1 MKRLSLIFAAMF
13 LVSAMVQA
21 AVTASGSCGA
31 DGDNL
36 TWQLTDDGTLTIS
49 GTGNMADYYIG
60 NEPWYS
66 KRSIIKKIVISD
78 GVASIGNYAFYGYSS
93 LTTVSISNGVT
104 SIGYS
109 AFYGCSSLTDL
120 TIGEGVTTIGVDAF
134 GYCSALTTVSI
145 PNSVTSIGQSAFR
158 NCSSLTDLTIGE
170 GVTTIGVWAFEDCS
184 ALTTVSIPNS
194 VTSIGHS
201 AFYRCSSLTDLTIGE
216 CVTTIGESA
225 FAYIGAMS
233 VKWNAVNVKTAGS
246 SRFPIFFLSKVQSV
260 EFSDKVENIP
270 DDAFH
275 GCSALITVSIPNGVT
290 SIGSLAF
297 SGCSSLTDLT
307 IGEGVTTIGGN
318 AFASTGAMSVKWNAV
333 NVQTEGST
341 FSDSKVRSVTF
352 SDKVEIIPE
361 AAFYECTDLATVT
374 ISNSVT
380 SIGGSAFSGC
390 SALTDLTIGKGV
402 TTIGKNAFKYCSAL
416 TTVSIPNSVASI
428 GDYAFY
434 KCSLL
439 TDLTIGEGVKTIGKF
454 AFEYCSALTT
464 VLIPNSVTSIGQSAF
479 ESCSSLTDLAIG
491 EGVKTIGDN
500 AFANTGAMSVKWDAV
515 NVEIAGAPNSTI
527 FSGSK
532 VQSVEFSSKV
542 ENIPSY
548 VFIGCNEVET
558 VLMGGQGAKVNVS
571 ADALENKNINPKS
584 VQIKIKEGTERLILT
599 LSSSSGY
606 VNYVNSFGNVTAVS
620 LPDTVRWYGNY
631 YNFYDIGFEVYQ
643 KDVNW
648 MLKRRNMYDVNN
660 DGIQDI
666 LSDDKQLYSVWR
678 IPEEL
683 GLIDGRTG
691 NGTYFVNVDND
702 GKIDYLD
709 GADSGSGFELFRTV
723 ESGTES
729 VFSAEPTGELVLG
742 AFDINSDGLTDYI
755 TDKENIYYALPDGS
769 FNKTVITYIDTA
781 AIDSLKY
788 YYTTVP
794 EFNPSAIPSLAS
806 GWIVGDVTCP
816 VLSKGEKV
824 DIAMDVDCNGYVDLV
839 NLSTGKMRLNYGNN
853 NFYSCAMPGS
863 ILSIK
868 DLNND
873 GVPDFVVYD
882 DDKEQTLLIYYEKNG
897 KSKIEVLVSDLVPS
911 NAWCYDF
918 DKDGDADI
926 LLSFDYDS
934 SFAHAML
941 VFYRNDGDGEFA
953 MFENAYTDRY
963 GFLDCL
969 DIDNDGYYEIITA
982 EDNDDTEQEGIEA
995 LKCGVDF
1002 KAEKQYEIARQE
1014 ISLVSGDF
1022 REVTFFVGD
1031 LDNDGYMDCVSPN
1044 GSDSEAVD
1052 IFRFKKGAANTSPMK
1067 MEKPSAVYNAQLQLL
1082 NISWSRGR
1090 DNESS
1095 PVDLTYELRIGSAPG
1110 ASDIMRAAAAA
1121 DGRRLNMLDGNMRG
1135 SLNTWINV
1143 GAWTPGTYYIAVQA
1157 IDPNHRG
1164 GEWSDELVYRHEVIG
1179 SGFTLNDNEIS
1190 TADTLTVKYNGVV
1203 AENYTY
1209 EWDFGDDYEI
1219 ISQDG
1224 QKTELVYN
1232 TQGERSIS
1240 LTIKDAEGNAS
1251 PTTMQLVKVWPG
1263 TVSEE
1268 YDLGDSSSG
1277 NAVYADF
1284 DGDGSIELF
1293 GREGLKE
1300 YNIEEECYTS
1310 VGKLF
1315 NTKLS
1320 GDHADLVDYDMDGKP
1335 DIIGP
1340 YNKGNLFTNTSSVG
1354 NLNFSISTADAV
1366 TAIFENQ
1373 DETINF
1379 ADFDNDGLAD
1389 MLPYRVDGIC
1399 YLLQNS
1405 GNFTFD
1411 GKQMD
1416 MRSTQHPS
1424 NYSVSTS
1431 SLFVSDLNRNGNKEL
1446 LWCSNYHS
1454 HNYEVAEHV
1463 GNFEFDRYDLPSL
1476 PERPSNSFPLDA
1488 LESGAVADFDN
1499 DGYSDIA
1506 VFVSEVCVRIYYGDE
1521 DFKFLR
1527 TKDILLPAECSI
1539 CRAYDI
1545 DNNGYVDLVFDA
1557 CIAYNNLK
1565 GDNAFEFMGFQEK
1578 ISILEDGLNCGAVP
1592 NNCFVDVTG
1601 DGKPEILSSYDYYRY
1616 NTRHTNTAPETPQ
1629 NLRVRQT
1636 ADGVVMQWDDA
1647 IDKETPA
1654 VQMRYN
1660 VSVKIKDAEGENAY
1674 LVSPMNCG
1682 SDLAA
1687 AIPGYSYVS
1696 ATTYTMP
1703 LSRFEAGVEYELRVQ
1718 SIDLWNAVSATSE
1731 PFVFTVDDAA
1741 NILFDKDEVCVG
1753 EPVNA
1758 TYQAAGFDGSGI
1770 EWTAEDGQTS
1780 LLENGAASM
1789 TWETSGVKT
1798 VSATVGGKTVSS
1810 SFYVREITD
1819 DLSIQL
1825 PARVLGGAPVDVVLP
1840 EIFTEL
1846 GADVQISC
1854 EEGEIELT
1862 RSELSSKA
1870 QIRFPED
1877 GGTYTLTVTYND
1889 GACTTTEYQSVEVVP
1904 GGIVPAISVIG
1915 VDEESGKL
1923 KIQWQLPEGIAAMTD
1938 IFDGIVV
1945 YKESGRTNNFVKLA
1959 ELPLESDGYV
1969 DISSNPSVST
1979 TRYRI
1984 ALSTIYG
1991 GESLPSKVHGSVH
2004 TMLNQGLNGAVN
2016 IIWTPYEGSDV
2027 LSYTILRGTSASD
2040 MAEIAVLPANSMSY
2054 TDMQAGGSAY
2064 VYAVSYE
2071 VPVSDDW
2078 STALRSYGTA
2088 SARSNV
2094 ASSAEAPR
2102 TVFAASLGIMSVV
2115 NEKKL
2120 SAAQPTLH
2128 LFAEIMPVNAT
2139 IQQVE
2144 WTIESGA
2151 DLASISI
2158 GGELSLKSN
2167 EGGTVVVTAKA
2178 IDGSGLSA
2186 TIEVPVTVS
2195 CTVSLDVNNP
2205 VLGSVSGGGVYESG
2219 SVITVSAIPADGCS
2233 FVNWS
2238 DGNTSA
2244 VREITVNGDLDLM
2257 ANFSRSTAIDE
2268 SVPTEWTAYSRGMS
2282 LVIAGSEDEACVFN
2296 LSGVLVYKGMS
2307 RTIPVPAEGMYIVRI
2322 GDRAEKVMVY

>member
-1 MKRLSLIFAAMF
+1 MQRLPDHH
-13 LVSAMVQA
+13 
-21 AVTASGSCGA
+21 VTR
-31 DGDNL
+31 
-36 TWQLTDDGTLTIS
+36 
-49 GTGNMADYYIG
+49 
-60 NEPWYS
+60 YS
-66 KRSIIKKIVISD
+66 KTARYIRLPSVN
-78 GVASIGNYAFYGYSS
+78 VATAGYSS
-93 LTTVSISNGVT
+93 SPI
-104 SIGYS
+104 
-109 AFYGCSSLTDL
+109 
-120 TIGEGVTTIGVDAF
+120 
-134 GYCSALTTVSI
+134 
-145 PNSVTSIGQSAFR
+145 
-158 NCSSLTDLTIGE
+158 
-170 GVTTIGVWAFEDCS
+170 FED
-184 ALTTVSIPNS
+184 
-194 VTSIGHS
+194 
-201 AFYRCSSLTDLTIGE
+201 
-216 CVTTIGESA
+216 
-225 FAYIGAMS
+225 
-233 VKWNAVNVKTAGS
+233 
-246 SRFPIFFLSKVQSV
+246 SKVQSV
-260 EFSDKVENIP
+260 TFSDEVENIP
-270 DDAFH
+270 AYAFS
-275 GCSALITVSIPNGVT
+275 GCSALTIVSIPNGVT
-290 SIGSLAF
+290 SIGS
-297 SGCSSLTDLT
+297 S
-307 IGEGVTTIGGN
+307 
-318 AFASTGAMSVKWNAV
+318 
-333 NVQTEGST
+333 
-341 FSDSKVRSVTF
+341 
-352 SDKVEIIPE
+352 
-361 AAFYECTDLATVT
+361 AFY
-374 ISNSVT
+374 
-380 SIGGSAFSGC
+380 GC
-390 SALTDLTIGKGV
+390 SALTDLT
-402 TTIGKNAFKYCSAL
+402 
-416 TTVSIPNSVASI
+416 
-428 GDYAFY
+428 
-434 KCSLL
+434 
-439 TDLTIGEGVKTIGKF
+439 
-454 AFEYCSALTT
+454 
-464 VLIPNSVTSIGQSAF
+464 
-479 ESCSSLTDLAIG
+479 IG

-500 AFANTGAMSVKWDAV
+500 AFANTGAMSVTV
-515 NVEIAGAPNSTI
+515 NVATAGYSSSPI
-527 FSGSK
+527 FEDSK
-532 VQSVEFSSKV
+532 VQSVTFSDEVENIPDDAFYGCSALTDLTIGEGVTTIGEDAFGYCSALTTVSIPNGVTSIGDEAFRNCSALTDLTIGEGVTTIGDNAFANTGALVVKWNAVNVATAGSSRYPIFEGNKVQSVTFSDKV

-548 VFIGCNEVET
+548 MFIGCNKMET
-558 VLMGGQGAKVNVS
+558 VLIGGQGAKVKVSENSLINVS
-571 ADALENKNINPKS
+571 
-584 VQIKIKEGTERLILT
+584 VQIKEGTECLT
-599 LSSSSGY
+599 LVSPSGY
-606 VNYVNSFGNVTAVS
+606 ANSFGKIAAKS
-620 LPDTVRWYGNY
+620 LPDSVILYGGKY
-631 YNFYDIGFEVYQ
+631 GFYDKIGFEEYQ
-643 KDVNW
+643 KEVNW

-660 DGIQDI
+660 DGIQEI
-666 LSDDKQLYSVWR
+666 LSDEKKLYSVWG
-678 IPEEL
+678 IYEEL

-709 GADSGSGFELFRTV
+709 GADSGSGFELFRSV
-723 ESGTES
+723 ESGRES
-729 VFSAEPTGELVLG
+729 VFSAAATGELVLG

-794 EFNPSAIPSLAS
+794 EFNPSAIPSLAN
-806 GWIVGDVTCP
+806 GWMIGDFTP
-816 VLSKGEKV
+816 KLSEGEKV

-873 GVPDFVVYD
+873 GIPDFVVYD
-882 DDKEQTLLIYYEKNG
+882 DDKEQTLLIYYDKNG

-941 VFYRNDGDGEFA
+941 VFYRNDGDGEFT

-995 LKCGVDF
+995 LKCGDDF
-1002 KAEKQYEIARQE
+1002 KAEKQYEIARKE

-1031 LDNDGYMDCVSPN
+1031 LDNDGYMECVSPN
-1044 GSDSEAVD
+1044 GRDSQVVEIV
-1052 IFRFKKGAANTSPMK
+1052 RFKKGAANTSPMK

-1082 NISWSRGR
+1082 NISWSRGS

-1121 DGRRLNMLDGNMRG
+1121 DGSRLNMLDGNMRG

-1179 SGFTLNDNEIS
+1179 SGFTLSDNEIS

-1268 YDLGDSSSG
+1268 YDLGDSSRG
-1277 NAVYADF
+1277 KAVYADF

-1315 NTKLS
+1315 NMNLS
-1320 GDHADLVDYDMDGKP
+1320 GDYAVLLDYDMDGKP

-1366 TAIFENQ
+1366 TAIFEDQ

-1389 MLPYRVDGIC
+1389 MLPYRVDGIH

-1424 NYSVSTS
+1424 NSSVSTS

-1446 LWCSNYHS
+1446 LWCSNYYY
-1454 HNYEVAEHV
+1454 HNYEIAEYV
-1463 GNFEFDRYDLPSL
+1463 GDFEFDRYDLPSL
-1476 PERPSNSFPLDA
+1476 PEHPSYRFLDA

-1545 DNNGYVDLVFDA
+1545 DNNGYVDLVFNA

-1616 NTRHTNTAPETPQ
+1616 YYRYNTRHTNTAPETPR

-1741 NILFDKDEVCVG
+1741 NILFDKEEVCVG

-1798 VSATVGGKTVSS
+1798 VSATVGGKIVSS

-1877 GGTYTLTVTYND
+1877 GGTYTLAVTYND

-1969 DISSNPSVST
+1969 DTSSNPSVST

-2078 STALRSYGTA
+2078 STALRSYSTA

-2102 TVFAASLGIMSVV
+2102 TVFAASLGIMSVE

-2144 WTIESGA
+2144 WSIESGA

-2257 ANFSRSTAIDE
+2257 ANFSRNTAIDE
-2268 SVPTEWTAYSRGMS
+2268 SVSTEWTAYSRGMS
-2282 LVIAGSEDEACVFN
+2282 LVIAGSEDEVCVFN
-2296 LSGVLVYKGMS
+2296 LSGVLVYKGIL